1 MRLVDPAD
9 AYMGVRSPRYRDPIY
24 QGGAIFGPGVPGGS
38 RQATQ
43 EELDAMRQSADV
55 QARVQ
60 HAPLADVPLVT
71 AAAHKLNTIGEAQL
85 KVADVTLSARLVRF
99 WRGDAVLEID
109 CLEIDCTGTQ
119 TGSRTRLRVS
129 PRASDEREST
139 LCSYLTRQLDGS
151 A

>member
-1 MRLVDPAD
+1 
-9 AYMGVRSPRYRDPIY
+9 
-24 QGGAIFGPGVPGGS
+24 
-38 RQATQ
+38 
-43 EELDAMRQSADV
+43 MRQSADV

-109 CLEIDCTGTQ
+109 CTQ

-139 LCSYLTRQLDGS
+139 FCNYLTR
-151 A
+151 AW